1 MTIPT
6 IDEDEIR
13 SNATAA
19 SFERGLEYYHQE
31 NVLSLVQRGS
41 LLQAAVQG
49 SDWKPYQVTIDC
61 TFEAIDSAHCTCP
74 YDYDGWCKHIVA
86 TLLTVSRKPRQIE
99 QGAGIEELLALLD
112 EEKLRQLLP
121 ELVSE
126 YPEIIDTIEQYV
138 RRFATIPSKHTP
150 VTDYGKITLNI
161 ASYRQ
166 ETRNYLREALEC
178 AQSEYW
184 EEALIPSGLHSLV
197 GEALSYCDRSE
208 GHNALAILE
217 AITTTCIEEWDE
229 IDEYGGNTEEIAPE
243 LEEAFT
249 FVILN
254 TELSPEE
261 RQDWQEKLSQWQ
273 DEWSVDFSMSLEALR
288 QGWDHPSLIRALQS
302 GNLPSDTQERLSS
315 HSAHKLIEIRL
326 TFLDDHDRDE
336 EYLNFAKAEG
346 RVIAYLTKLI
356 YLDRL
361 EEAIA
366 SSATMLTTVEEAYF
380 VAKALRDQGAPEDA
394 LAIARRGFTLAA
406 DNHGHKLYE
415 LALWTC
421 ELAESL
427 DDLDTALACGVKA
440 FQESPSLE
448 HYRKLQ
454 SLAGEDWPDLQLDL
468 LDFLREFD
476 HWHYKNEKIQIFL
489 QEELIEDAI
498 AAIPDVNSI
507 SRTLLDRVMEA
518 AAVINPDWVIE
529 KARPPAEKILDAKK
543 SDSYQEAINWLKQ
556 VRNAYYQSGRSAE
569 WKSYRSHLMKE
580 HARKSKFMGLFKY
593 SSLD

>member
-1 MTIPT
+1 MTIPA

-61 TFEAIDSAHCTCP
+61 TEGEIDSADCTCP

-126 YPEIIDTIEQYV
+126 FPEIIDTIERYV
-138 RRFATIPSKHTP
+138 RRFATIPSKRDP
-150 VTDYGKITLNI
+150 MTDSGKITLNL

-166 ETRNYLREALEC
+166 KTRNYLREALERG
-178 AQSEYW
+178 QSEYW
-184 EEALIPSGLHSLV
+184 DEALIPDELSSLV
-197 GEALSYCDRSE
+197 DEAYAYCDRAE

-229 IDEYGGNTEEIAPE
+229 IEEYGGNTEEIAPE

-249 FVILN
+249 LAILN

-261 RQDWQEKLSQWQ
+261 RQDWQEKLGQWQ

-288 QGWDHPSLIRALQS
+288 QGWDHPSLIRALQY
-302 GNLPSDTQERLSS
+302 GNLPSDTRLSPQ
-315 HSAHKLIEIRL
+315 SAHRLIEIRL
-326 TFLDDHDRDE
+326 TFLDNHDRDE
-336 EYLNFAKAEG
+336 EYLNLAKAEG
-346 RVIAYLTKLI
+346 QVIAYLTKLI

-361 EEAIA
+361 DEAIA
-366 SSATMLTTVEEAYF
+366 AAATMLTTVEEAYF
-380 VAKALRDQGAPEDA
+380 VAKALRDQGAPGDA
-394 LAIARRGFTLAA
+394 LAIARRGFTLEAN
-406 DNHGHKLYE
+406 NHGHKLYE

-448 HYRKLQ
+448 HYQKLK

-468 LDFLREFD
+468 LDFLREQNY
-476 HWHYKNEKIQIFL
+476 WYSRNNEKVQIFL

-498 AAIPDVNSI
+498 AAISDVNSI

-518 AAVINPDWVIE
+518 AATIDPDWVIS

-556 VRNAYYQSGRSAE
+556 VRNAYYQSGRATE
-569 WKSYRSHLMKE
+569 WKSYRSQLMKE